1 MQYERLRKQ
10 ATRQIYQV
18 LLTNPTGKAAVNIG
32 GTTLHNAFH
41 LPVKQKGSQF
51 VYRHPGSSTLIT
63 MRATYCQLKILIID
77 EVAMVGAQTF
87 SNVNLTLQEIFEN
100 EEPFGN
106 ISVLVVGDLMQLNP
120 VGEKP
125 VYKSHT
131 TGYAALA
138 SSPWELFSLYELKQI
153 VRQEKTQYL
162 RTSYLV

>member
-1 MQYERLRKQ
+1 
-10 ATRQIYQV
+10 
-18 LLTNPTGKAAVNIG
+18 
-32 GTTLHNAFH
+32 
-41 LPVKQKGSQF
+41 
-51 VYRHPGSSTLIT
+51 
-63 MRATYCQLKILIID
+63 
-77 EVAMVGAQTF
+77 MVGAQTF

-131 TGYAALA
+131 AIYAALV

-153 VRQEKTQYL
+153 VRQKEDPRFANILSRIRLGEHTTEDVTL
-162 RTSYLV
+162 